1 MTKAG
6 ALEGLLA
13 ASRKQAQ
20 RRSQRPTTAHCV
32 LEILQSDADGGD
44 VLRGAGVREAD
55 LVSALRLVG
64 DEPDLVLERV
74 TERAQKLAMRQE
86 GPGGAL
92 VRPLHLLLAI
102 TSEPRSAAVQCF
114 ERIGVPLSRLQG
126 ELMARVAP
134 GEAPRPAEPA
144 VRPTRSFVASRSEP
158 RAAEA
163 RSTDPR
169 VGLARTVPRVGDP
182 RTTRIVAPPR
192 NRRAP
197 APTPGAS
204 VGATTSAAPS
214 ATSSVT
220 SGATSSAEATSL
232 PVDPAQARWELDR
245 ERFPILATIG
255 RNLSAL
261 AARGAIDPVL
271 GRERELEQLADVLC
285 RRRGNNPL
293 LVGPPGVGKTALVE
307 GLALAIVS
315 GTREDAASPSS
326 PLADRIVVEI
336 SAGALASGTGV
347 RGALADKLRKLREE
361 VARAEGRVLL
371 FLDEIHAIVGEPAGP
386 DDIAT
391 ELKGALA
398 RGELACIGA
407 TTDAEAR
414 KHFDRDPAFAR
425 RFSVIHVAEPSADA
439 TKRILAGLLASYE
452 SHHGVRYEP
461 AAIDAAVELTV
472 RFLPERCLP
481 DKAIGVLDLAG
492 SRARRLGASE
502 VSAADV
508 ARVVADEAQVP
519 VDRLLMRDG
528 ERLLALEAHLAE
540 RVVGQGPALVRVAEA
555 LRKGAAGFRG
565 RRPLATFLLLGT
577 TGVGKTETAKAIA
590 ELLFAP
596 GAMTRFDM
604 SELSESHAVARL
616 FGAPPGYV
624 GHEAGGQLTEA
635 VRKRPYQLVLL
646 DEIEKAHPDVLLAL
660 LPLLDEGR
668 LTDGRG
674 RTVDFTNT
682 VIVLT
687 SNLGASALT
696 QRTPRAIGFDA
707 PGPEELAR
715 RDDADR
721 AARVLDAARRALPPE
736 LWNRIDEPLF
746 FAPLGEAEAV
756 EIGRRMLRAV
766 ARTLEVERGI
776 LLEVDESAARALAA
790 AGGFDPALGARPM
803 KRTVGRLVEAPLAGR
818 ILSGELARGQ
828 RVRVRGRA
836 DQIVFELCEPTE
848 ALTAA
853 E

>member
-44 VLRGAGVREAD
+44 VLRAAGVREAD

-64 DEPDLVLERV
+64 DEPELVLERV
-74 TERAQKLAMRQE
+74 AERAQKLAMRHE
-86 GPGGAL
+86 GVTTAL

-102 TSEPRSAAVQCF
+102 TSEPRSAAVQSF
-114 ERIGVPLSRLQG
+114 ERIGVPLSRLQV
-126 ELMARVAP
+126 ELMARLAP
-134 GEAPRPAEPA
+134 GEAPRPSEPP
-144 VRPTRSFVASRSEP
+144 RPTRSFVASRAEP
-158 RAAEA
+158 RATEPRYPEA
-163 RSTDPR
+163 RVLGPRGTPARAVDPR
-169 VGLARTVPRVGDP
+169 S
-182 RTTRIVAPPR
+182 TRIVAPPR
-192 NRRAP
+192 NRRAR
-197 APTPGAS
+197 T
-204 VGATTSAAPS
+204 VEAAPPQ
-214 ATSSVT
+214 AG
-220 SGATSSAEATSL
+220 GAPSPPIDGAL
-232 PVDPAQARWELDR
+232 ARWELDR
-245 ERFPILATIG
+245 ERFPILSAIG
-255 RNLSAL
+255 RNLCAL

-307 GLALAIVS
+307 GLALSIV
-315 GTREDAASPSS
+315 TRGAEGASAPSS

-347 RGALADKLRKLREE
+347 RGAVADKLRKLREE

-371 FLDEIHAIVGEPAGP
+371 FFDEIHAIVGEPAGP

-407 TTDAEAR
+407 TTEAEAR

-425 RFSVIHVAEPSADA
+425 RFSVIHVGEPSSEA

-452 SHHGVRYEP
+452 KHHGVRYES

-492 SRARRLGASE
+492 ARARRLGATE

-519 VDRLLMRDG
+519 ADRLLMRDG

-540 RVVGQGPALVRVAEA
+540 RVVGQGAALARVAEA

-590 ELLFAP
+590 DILFAP

-604 SELSESHAVARL
+604 SEMSESHAVARL

-635 VRKRPYQLVLL
+635 VRKRPYQLLLL

-682 VIVLT
+682 VVVMT

-696 QRTPRAIGFDA
+696 QRAPRAIGFDA
-707 PGPEELAR
+707 PDPRELAR
-715 RDDADR
+715 REESER
-721 AARVLDAARRALPPE
+721 EARVLEAARRALPPE

-746 FAPLGEAEAV
+746 FAPLGEADV
-756 EIGRRMLRAV
+756 IEIGRRMLRAV
-766 ARTLEVERGI
+766 ARTLEAERGI
-776 LLEVDESAARALAA
+776 VLEVDESAPRALAA
-790 AGGFDPALGARPM
+790 GGGFDPELGARPM
-803 KRTVGRLVEAPLAGR
+803 KRTVGRLVEAPLAVR
-818 ILSGELARGQ
+818 ILAGELRRGD

-836 DQIVFELCEPTE
+836 DQIVFEVLETTD